1 MEQEFNEALL
11 KLCMLIYRIDGKI
24 TLSEQDY
31 YQAIHNNIHWCGEQ
45 DLEEF
50 ERQSI
55 HEVRNAV
62 DLGEVKSFISTLK
75 DALCFDGK
83 KAMAVAQTM
92 SSVDGE
98 VAEEEQE
105 ILDYL
110 QFRILAKSIT
120 DEEASPIRLEGS
132 SPL

>member
-11 KLCMLIYRIDGKI
+11 KLCMLMYRIDGKI

-31 YQAIHNNIHWCGEQ
+31 YQAIYNNIFWRGEQ

-50 ERQSI
+50 ERQAI

-62 DLGEVKSFISTLK
+62 ELGEVKPFIMTLK
-75 DALCFDGK
+75 DALNFDSK
-83 KAMAVAQTM
+83 KALVVAQGI
-92 SSVDGE
+92 SYIDGDI
-98 VAEEEQE
+98 ADEEQE

-110 QFRILAKSIT
+110 ELRVLARTLT
-120 DEEASPIRLEGS
+120 DEEAAPTDSKNNSPR
-132 SPL
+132 